1 MTGERTAE
9 PTSELGQTEKS
20 GRATGKSALPSTTD
34 IVRQAR
40 EVRKVPQADMR
51 FTAYGMTSASP
62 MMRPS
67 QR

>member
-40 EVRKVPQADMR
+40 EVEKCHKPTCALQP
-51 FTAYGMTSASP
+51 TG
-62 MMRPS
+62 
-67 QR
+67 